1 MGKVIKWTTDEDD
14 FLKNHYVSKGSVWVA
29 NRINRTPGATQKRAK
44 TLGLN
49 FCGVKLKYQKDN
61 LTEIVK
67 NSKSVSDVINKLGL
81 RTAGGNF
88 KTIKNYIEIYKI
100 DITHFE
106 TDELRIVK
114 LKELSKENKID
125 LNLILVE
132 NSTYNR
138 TSLKK
143 RLIQEKILEYKCE
156 KCLNIGKWIGENITL
171 QLDHKNG
178 IFNDN
183 RIENLR
189 FLCPNCKIKAKPV
202 EKMKNYIL
210 ERVKNIPLSAKA
222 EIKIPEPFL
231 IYEAKGCDAC
241 GFTGYSGRVALY
253 EVLSMSDEMAELIQ
267 KNPVES
273 LIFKI
278 AQKQGMLTMEQEG
291 IVKVLN
297 GQTTIEEVIRATG
310 EN

>member
-29 NRINRTPGATQKRAK
+29 NRIKRTPGATQKRAK

-189 FLCPNCKIKAKPV
+189 FLCPNCHSQTDTFAGK
-202 EKMKNYIL
+202 KMKKEKKQSSDLNTYLSRRKVERPPFNQIL
-210 ERVKNIPLSAKA
+210 NEVT
-222 EIKIPEPFL
+222 EM
-231 IYEAKGCDAC
+231 
-241 GFTGYSGRVALY
+241 GYSGTGIKYGV
-253 EVLSMSDEMAELIQ
+253 SDNTIR
-267 KNPVES
+267 KW
-273 LIFKI
+273 
-278 AQKQGMLTMEQEG
+278 LTSFEKYNAG
-291 IVKVLN
+291 
-297 GQTTIEEVIRATG
+297 
-310 EN
+310 

>member
-1 MGKVIKWTTDEDD
+1 MGKVIKWTKNEDD
-14 FLKNHYVSKGSVWVA
+14 FLLNHYESKGSVWVA

-44 TLGLN
+44 ILGLK

-67 NSKSVSDVINKLGL
+67 NSKSISDVINKLGL
-81 RTAGGNF
+81 RNAGGNF

-100 DITHFE
+100 DISHFE

-125 LNLILVE
+125 LTLILVE

-143 RLIQEKILEYKCE
+143 RLVEENVLEYKCE
-156 KCLNIGKWIGENITL
+156 KCSNIGEWLGEKITL

-183 RIENLR
+183 KIENLR
-189 FLCPNCKIKAKPV
+189 FLCPNCHSQTDTFAGK
-202 EKMKNYIL
+202 KMKKEKKQTTNLNSYVNRRKV
-210 ERVKNIPLSAKA
+210 ERPPLNQLLN
-222 EIKIPEPFL
+222 EIMEM
-231 IYEAKGCDAC
+231 
-241 GFTGYSGRVALY
+241 GYSGTGRKYGV
-253 EVLSMSDEMAELIQ
+253 SDNAIR
-267 KNPVES
+267 KW
-273 LIFKI
+273 
-278 AQKQGMLTMEQEG
+278 LTSFEKHNAG
-291 IVKVLN
+291 
-297 GQTTIEEVIRATG
+297 
-310 EN
+310 

>member
-1 MGKVIKWTTDEDD
+1 MGKVIKWTKNEDD
-14 FLKNHYVSKGSVWVA
+14 FLINHYESKGSVWVA

-44 TLGLN
+44 ILGLK

-67 NSKSVSDVINKLGL
+67 NSKSISDVINKLGL
-81 RTAGGNF
+81 RNAGGNF

-106 TDELRIVK
+106 TDDLRIVK

-143 RLIQEKILEYKCE
+143 RLVGENVLEYKCE
-156 KCLNIGKWIGENITL
+156 KCSNMGEWLGEKITL

-189 FLCPNCKIKAKPV
+189 FLCPNCHSQTDTFAGK
-202 EKMKNYIL
+202 KMKKEKKQSSDLNMYLSRRKVERPSYFIL
-210 ERVKNIPLSAKA
+210 
-222 EIKIPEPFL
+222 
-231 IYEAKGCDAC
+231 
-241 GFTGYSGRVALY
+241 
-253 EVLSMSDEMAELIQ
+253 
-267 KNPVES
+267 
-273 LIFKI
+273 
-278 AQKQGMLTMEQEG
+278 
-291 IVKVLN
+291 
-297 GQTTIEEVIRATG
+297 IEEVKNNGYTKTG
-310 EN
+310 KKYGVSDNSVRKWIKHYEKYNAG

>member
-138 TSLKK
+138 TSFKK

-189 FLCPNCKIKAKPV
+189 FLCPNCHSQTETYAGKKNKVNVKI
-202 EKMKNYIL
+202 EKHNGLSSLQKELALTKRKTNRPNYETLI
-210 ERVKNIPLSAKA
+210 K
-222 EIKIPEPFL
+222 EIEEL
-231 IYEAKGCDAC
+231 
-241 GFTGYSGRVALY
+241 GYSGTGRKYGVSDNAIRKWKKFY
-253 EVLSMSDEMAELIQ
+253 ENHE
-267 KNPVES
+267 K
-273 LIFKI
+273 
-278 AQKQGMLTMEQEG
+278 
-291 IVKVLN
+291 
-297 GQTTIEEVIRATG
+297 
-310 EN
+310 